1 MGPWPRLVGD
11 FAHSGRGDIRARHG
25 PGHASLEHVL
35 PDRPTKLVPP
45 VLARMA
51 AWSGCLILV
60 GVVVY
65 FIVQAIARL
74 AFVAL
79 PVAIALLLTA
89 LLFPL
94 TKSLRNAGMR
104 PIYATWITM
113 LVALAVL
120 VGTGWLVGARASE
133 EFPGLVS
140 QVQETARTVQEW
152 LITGPLHLEEAQI
165 TDYVDEIAAMVNE
178 QRTAITGTVLS
189 AGAVAIEV
197 LASIVLLL
205 FVTFFL
211 LKDGDRIWVW
221 FLKAFGSVAPRVDR
235 AGRAAW
241 TTLSHYVQGT
251 VAVAAVH
258 GLIMGVVLAGM
269 GVPLWAPL
277 AVIIFFASFIP
288 IVGIFFAGTV
298 ATLVT
303 LGAKGLVYALIFLG
317 ILIVEQQLENHVL
330 QPLIVGRALHFHPL
344 AIILVL
350 SVGGVLAGIAGAA
363 VAVPVAA
370 VIYRA
375 LPELR
380 HKPPELPPGHDDST
394 APPGSRPPGDTPD
407 RHGDGGG
414 PSGGDGDDWGRPDD
428 GDDWGRPDDGDDAG
442 RDRRGDGGG
451 TRGRR
456 GGGGGGGGRRGGG
469 GGAHGGRSD
478 GGERRDAV
486 LARDDSSSPDGD
498 ARSDAGQDGRAA
510 QAGDAMQ
517 TSGAGHASGAV

>member
-1 MGPWPRLVGD
+1 ML
-11 FAHSGRGDIRARHG
+11 S
-25 PGHASLEHVL
+25 
-35 PDRPTKLVPP
+35 DRPTKLVPP
-45 VLARMA
+45 VLAKIT
-51 AWSGCLILV
+51 AWCVCLIVV

-65 FIVQAIARL
+65 FIVQVIARL

-94 TKSLRNAGMR
+94 TRSLRNAGMR

-113 LVALAVL
+113 LVALTVL
-120 VGTGWLVGARASE
+120 VGTGWLVGARAGE
-133 EFPGLVS
+133 EFPNLVK

-152 LITGPLHLEEAQI
+152 LITGPLHLQQAQI
-165 TDYVDEIAAMVNE
+165 TGYVDEIAAMVNA
-178 QRTAITGTVLS
+178 QRSAITGTVLS
-189 AGAVAIEV
+189 AGAVAVEV

-211 LKDGDRIWVW
+211 LKDGDRIWSW
-221 FLKAFGSVAPRVDR
+221 FLKAFGGVAPRVDR

-241 TTLSHYVQGT
+241 ATLSHYVQGT

-258 GLIMGVVLAGM
+258 GLIMGIVLAGM

-277 AVIIFFASFIP
+277 AVLIFFASFIP
-288 IVGIFFAGTV
+288 IVGIFFAGTI

-330 QPLIVGRALHFHPL
+330 QPLIVGRALNFHPL

-350 SVGGVLAGIAGAA
+350 SIGGILAGIAGAA

-380 HKPPELPPGHDDST
+380 HKPRELPPGHDDEPPGG
-394 APPGSRPPGDTPD
+394 APPSGPGPGSGLLGD
-407 RHGDGGG
+407 DGGG
-414 PSGGDGDDWGRPDD
+414 DRGWPERPGGSGDRPAGPGERPAGSGDRPAGSGAPPARSGDRPMGSGERAAGVRD
-428 GDDWGRPDDGDDAG
+428 DDA
-442 RDRRGDGGG
+442 
-451 TRGRR
+451 
-456 GGGGGGGGRRGGG
+456 
-469 GGAHGGRSD
+469 
-478 GGERRDAV
+478 
-486 LARDDSSSPDGD
+486 ARDGSVG
-498 ARSDAGQDGRAA
+498 AQARAA
-510 QAGDAMQ
+510 G
-517 TSGAGHASGAV
+517 S

>member
-1 MGPWPRLVGD
+1 L
-11 FAHSGRGDIRARHG
+11 RGDPAFIRAHPG
-25 PGHASLEHVL
+25 PGRASLEHVL

-51 AWSGCLILV
+51 AWCVCLILV

-65 FIVQAIARL
+65 FFALIIARL
-74 AFVAL
+74 TFVAL

-94 TKSLRNAGMR
+94 TNNLRRAGMR

-120 VGTGWLVGARASE
+120 VGTGWLVGARATE

-140 QVQETARTVQEW
+140 QVQATAREVQDW
-152 LITGPLHLEEAQI
+152 LITGPLHLQQAQI
-165 TDYVDEIAAMVNE
+165 TGYVDEFAKMIDTQRQAIA
-178 QRTAITGTVLS
+178 GTVLS
-189 AGAVAIEV
+189 AGAVAVEV

-211 LKDGDRIWVW
+211 LKDGDRIWAW
-221 FLKAFGSVAPRVDR
+221 FLKGFGGMAPRVDR

-258 GLIMGVVLAGM
+258 GLIMGIVLAGM

-277 AVIIFFASFIP
+277 AVLIFLASFIP

-303 LGAKGLVYALIFLG
+303 LGSQGPVLALVFLG
-317 ILIVEQQLENHVL
+317 VLVVEQQLENHVL
-330 QPLIVGRALHFHPL
+330 QPLIVGRALNFHPL

-350 SVGGVLAGIAGAA
+350 SIGGIMAGIAGAA

-370 VIYRA
+370 VLYRA

-380 HKPPELPPGHDDST
+380 H
-394 APPGSRPPGDTPD
+394 APPALPAPSHHEEPPHKGE
-407 RHGDGGG
+407 
-414 PSGGDGDDWGRPDD
+414 RPDD
-428 GDDWGRPDDGDDAG
+428 GAPRDGTPEDRGAPQADGEPPRPEPGSGPRAG
-442 RDRRGDGGG
+442 SGEDVPPAAGGAGSEDRRGAD
-451 TRGRR
+451 T
-456 GGGGGGGGRRGGG
+456 
-469 GGAHGGRSD
+469 
-478 GGERRDAV
+478 E
-486 LARDDSSSPDGD
+486 
-498 ARSDAGQDGRAA
+498 
-510 QAGDAMQ
+510 
-517 TSGAGHASGAV
+517 

>member
-1 MGPWPRLVGD
+1 M
-11 FAHSGRGDIRARHG
+11 
-25 PGHASLEHVL
+25 L

-51 AWSGCLILV
+51 AWCVCLILV

-65 FIVQAIARL
+65 FFALVIARL
-74 AFVAL
+74 TFVAL

-94 TKSLRNAGMR
+94 TNSLRKAGMR

-120 VGTGWLVGARASE
+120 IGTGWLVGARASE
-133 EFPGLVS
+133 EFPNLVK
-140 QVQETARTVQEW
+140 QVQATARDVQEW
-152 LITGPLHLEEAQI
+152 LITGPLHLEQAQI
-165 TDYVDEIAAMVNE
+165 TAYVDELANIVNT
-178 QRTAITGTVLS
+178 QRQAITGTVLS
-189 AGAVAIEV
+189 AGAAALEV

-211 LKDGDRIWVW
+211 LKDGERIWAW
-221 FLKAFGSVAPRVDR
+221 FLRGFGGMAPRVDR

-258 GLIMGVVLAGM
+258 GLIMGIVLAGM

-277 AVIIFFASFIP
+277 AVLIFFASFIP

-303 LGAKGLVYALIFLG
+303 LGAKGLVLALVFLG

-330 QPLIVGRALHFHPL
+330 QPLIVGRALNFHPL

-350 SVGGVLAGIAGAA
+350 SIGGILAGIAGAA

-370 VIYRA
+370 VLYRA

-380 HKPPELPPGHDDST
+380 HEPPALPPPSDDHVEP
-394 APPGSRPPGDTPD
+394 PPGGEPPRPGPRPAPAGDTPPAA
-407 RHGDGGG
+407 G
-414 PSGGDGDDWGRPDD
+414 PP
-428 GDDWGRPDDGDDAG
+428 PA
-442 RDRRGDGGG
+442 GG
-451 TRGRR
+451 TPPA
-456 GGGGGGGGRRGGG
+456 
-469 GGAHGGRSD
+469 GGAPS
-478 GGERRDAV
+478 ERGTGTARTEDA
-486 LARDDSSSPDGD
+486 
-498 ARSDAGQDGRAA
+498 
-510 QAGDAMQ
+510 
-517 TSGAGHASGAV
+517 

>member
-1 MGPWPRLVGD
+1 M
-11 FAHSGRGDIRARHG
+11 
-25 PGHASLEHVL
+25 L

-45 VLARMA
+45 VLAKMA
-51 AWSGCLILV
+51 AWCVCLILV

-65 FIVQAIARL
+65 FFVQIIARL
-74 AFVAL
+74 TFVAL

-113 LVALAVL
+113 LVALTVL
-120 VGTGWLVGARASE
+120 AGTGWLVGARASE
-133 EFPGLVS
+133 EFPNLVQ
-140 QVQETARTVQEW
+140 QVQATARSVQNW
-152 LITGPLHLEEAQI
+152 LIIGPLHLKEAQI
-165 TDYVDEIAAMVNE
+165 TGYVDEIAAMVNA

-189 AGAVAIEV
+189 AGAVAFEV

-211 LKDGDRIWVW
+211 LKDGDRIWAW
-221 FLKAFGSVAPRVDR
+221 FLRGFGTIAPRVDR

-241 TTLSHYVQGT
+241 ATLSHYVQGT

-258 GLIMGVVLAGM
+258 GLVMGIVLAGM

-277 AVIIFFASFIP
+277 AVLIFFASFIP

-330 QPLIVGRALHFHPL
+330 QPLIVGRALNFHPL

-350 SVGGVLAGIAGAA
+350 AIGGILAGIAGAA

-380 HKPPELPPGHDDST
+380 HKPPALPPPTQEEMST
-394 APPGSRPPGDTPD
+394 DGPPPGD
-407 RHGDGGG
+407 DGGPPGEGAG
-414 PSGGDGDDWGRPDD
+414 PGVDDTGGHGKDAGPHVPGENPGHIGAGDDDQLSL
-428 GDDWGRPDDGDDAG
+428 AG
-442 RDRRGDGGG
+442 RARTEDSRRAD
-451 TRGRR
+451 T
-456 GGGGGGGGRRGGG
+456 
-469 GGAHGGRSD
+469 
-478 GGERRDAV
+478 
-486 LARDDSSSPDGD
+486 
-498 ARSDAGQDGRAA
+498 Q
-510 QAGDAMQ
+510 
-517 TSGAGHASGAV
+517 